1 MMKPTPGVIVVGWAA
16 LLLAGAGYAQVP
28 QTSAGVGL
36 YACHTEGTQTVYRFW
51 VSGSETA
58 YPTYGQSRMRELLT
72 AAIIYMYEHDALPPD
87 LRTLYTDG
95 YASPCTFYNPGDT
108 DPAPTTIDN
117 EIPNAP
123 NSAQISFA
131 FPAAGM
137 SEYQILPNTIVLI
150 DNTSANNAGLGR
162 VVGYGDGHVEFVPDY
177 PHPFAAML
185 ADLGPCTSFT
195 IRRGAAA
202 SEPYNLTLTPDIAG
216 SAQAAPHYC
225 ELSAGGEITPEVLAL
240 FAAEGFDATNRVA
253 HSASSMLLARSVRLL
268 GPAGPAPSVVAYFRI
283 HGVLVLAPR
292 TSTDNAMLMGTWAWQ
307 DAENS
312 NKQNDTFMVA
322 LRDWGLLALGT
333 SGANMSGLPALYE
346 IRRLGPGDAGY
357 VDGAECVLVD
367 GVSQRTVPILVGVE
381 GTPYIH
387 LTASTNQIITPA
399 STTGFPAYSTF
410 DVELP
415 HAPAIEQVQLYAPP
429 GYQLSISASYN
440 QPNDTIGLY
449 LRGDYDRDGDVD
461 DADRAALA
469 AGFSGPIGR
478 PTFTPPD
485 FAYAHVFDFDG
496 DGDIDC
502 DDYAAFTAAWTGGGS
517 PAPLPACNPAMYT
530 ISVDIAGQ
538 GSVQRNPP
546 DNLLPA
552 GTPVQLTA
560 IAAPGWSLRQWGGDA
575 SGEALVTTVVIT
587 ADTHVLAAFKNECD
601 TAYGSVGFSQPPIA
615 TTDPN
620 SAPVAMPGSI
630 LGPRGVADRFVLPTT
645 TAVPA
650 VRWWGTYRSF
660 LGQPAEST
668 DNFTVNI
675 RVDSAG
681 APGPVLST
689 YPLGSSPLRERT
701 GGTMTWPV
709 FGIGTAWFGEYE
721 YLAVLDPPF
730 MASAGSYYWLEILNT
745 PAPLGG
751 VPVMWAWRVG
761 VGDGSCYLDYQLDG
775 YDDSDLETGDMAFE
789 LVAPL
794 PPTPDCNGNGVA
806 DGCDIAMGTSAD
818 VNGNRVPD
826 ECETWDCDVNGDG
839 HVNFADVDALLGC
852 LAGPENPNGGCPP
865 EFFTASDA
873 DLDADV
879 DLRDVAAMQVCLGE
893 NYAWDCDVNGDRWVN
908 FADADALL
916 ECLAGPGNPN
926 NGCSFEVFTASDADL
941 DADVDLQDA
950 AAMQVCLS
958 DTYNTW
964 DCDVNNDSQMDFAD
978 ADALLECLVGPDNPN
993 GGCSPEFFAASD
1005 ADLDADVDLLD
1016 EAALQ
1021 VCLSG

>member
-16 LLLAGAGYAQVP
+16 LLLTGVGYAQAP
-28 QTSAGVGL
+28 QTSAGVAL
-36 YACHTEGTQTVYRFW
+36 YAGHTEGTQTVYQFW

-58 YPTYGQSRMRELLT
+58 APIYGRMRLRELLI
-72 AAIIYMYEHDALPPD
+72 AALFYVNDHGAMPPD
-87 LRTLYTDG
+87 LLTLYTGG
-95 YASPCTFYNPGDT
+95 YASPCSFYNPGDT
-108 DPAPTTIDN
+108 DPAPATIDN

-137 SEYQILPNTIVLI
+137 SEHQILPNTIVLI

-162 VVGYGDGHVEFVPDY
+162 VVGYGDGHVAFVPDY
-177 PHPFAAML
+177 PHPFTAML
-185 ADLGPCTSFT
+185 ADLGPCTNFT
-195 IRRGAAA
+195 IRRGDEPA
-202 SEPYNLTLTPDIAG
+202 EPYAFTLTPDIVG
-216 SAQAAPHYC
+216 SALTAPHQS

-240 FAAEGFDATNRVA
+240 FAAEGFDVNNVVA
-253 HSASSMLLARSVRLL
+253 RNASSMLLARSVRLL

-283 HGVLVLAPR
+283 HGVLVLAPQ
-292 TSTDNAMLMGTWAWQ
+292 TSTDNAILMGTWAWQ

-312 NKQNDTFMVA
+312 SKQNDSSMIA

-333 SGANMSGLPALYE
+333 SGPNLSGPPALYE
-346 IRRLGPGDAGY
+346 TRRLGPADAGY

-367 GVSQRTVPILVGVE
+367 GVSQRTVPILVDVE
-381 GTPYIH
+381 GTPYIY

-399 STTGFPAYSTF
+399 STTGFPAYSTC

-415 HAPAIEQVQLYAPP
+415 HAPDIEQIQLYAPP
-429 GYQLSISASYN
+429 GYQLSIPESEN
-440 QPNDTIGLY
+440 TPNDTIGLY

-469 AGFSGPIGR
+469 VGFSGPIGR
-478 PTFTPPD
+478 PTFTPPA

-530 ISVDIAGQ
+530 ISVEIAGQ

-546 DNLLPA
+546 DDLLPA
-552 GTPVQLTA
+552 GAPVQLTA
-560 IAAPGWSLRQWGGDA
+560 VAAPGWSLRQWGGDA
-575 SGEALVTTVVIT
+575 SGVAPVTTIVIT
-587 ADTHVLAAFKNECD
+587 ADTHALAAFKNECD
-601 TAYGSVGFSQPPIA
+601 TAYGSVGFSQPPIV

-620 SAPVAMPGSI
+620 SAPVAMLGSI

-660 LGQPAEST
+660 LGKPAESA

-675 RVDSAG
+675 RADSAS
-681 APGPVLST
+681 APGPVLAT
-689 YPLGSSPLRERT
+689 YPLGSSPARQRT
-701 GGTMTWPV
+701 GWTLTWP
-709 FGIGTAWFGEYE
+709 FIGLGATRYCEYE
-721 YLAVLDPPF
+721 YLTPLDPPF
-730 MASAGSYYWLEILNT
+730 VADAGAYYWLEIVNT
-745 PAPLGG
+745 PAPSGG

-761 VGDGSCYLDYQLDG
+761 VGDGSCYVDSQRDG
-775 YDDSDLETGDMAFE
+775 YDDSDLEGGDLAFE

-818 VNGNRVPD
+818 VNGNGIPD
-826 ECETWDCDVNGDG
+826 VCEPWDCDVNDDS

-852 LAGPENPNGGCPP
+852 LAGPENPNGGCTPAI
-865 EFFTASDA
+865 FTASDA

-879 DLRDVAAMQVCLGE
+879 DLLDVAAMQVCLGTLYE
-893 NYAWDCDVNGDRWVN
+893 WDCDVNDDRWVN

-916 ECLAGPGNPN
+916 ECLAGPENPN
-926 NGCSFEVFTASDADL
+926 AGCSPEFFTASDADR
-941 DADVDLQDA
+941 
-950 AAMQVCLS
+950 
-958 DTYNTW
+958 
-964 DCDVNNDSQMDFAD
+964 
-978 ADALLECLVGPDNPN
+978 
-993 GGCSPEFFAASD
+993 
-1005 ADLDADVDLLD
+1005 DADVDLLD